1 MLGLGIAIGS
11 LGLWT
16 EEPYAKSNRHTSAN
30 RVKAE
35 SAELKHEIHQIKRRI
50 SSLEKAFDSIMTIDD
65 SGAIEE
71 AHKDLAQGRTVD
83 LSQVKKKH
91 S

>member
-1 MLGLGIAIGS
+1 M
-11 LGLWT
+11 
-16 EEPYAKSNRHTSAN
+16 
-30 RVKAE
+30 KAE
-35 SAELKHEIHQIKRRI
+35 NAELKQEIHQIKLRI
-50 SSLEKAFDSIMTIDD
+50 SSLEKAFDSILTTDD

-71 AHKDLAQGRTVD
+71 AHLDLAQGRTVD